1 MELAHCFS
9 SKKEHSLWRC
19 ACRITQQ
26 IVGNLGKLVFCL
38 NAYPNATLWPVARDL
53 LRVTYDFSSIIS
65 LDNYLGS
72 TENRSCSIVV
82 NFMKHGTLEVVGFA
96 FLVTN
101 E

>member
-1 MELAHCFS
+1 MAMCLSHDSTDC
-9 SKKEHSLWRC
+9 
-19 ACRITQQ
+19 
-26 IVGNLGKLVFCL
+26 GKLGGIRFCL

-53 LRVTYDFSSIIS
+53 PTSYMCLLKHYFVQQ
-65 LDNYLGS
+65 LPAS
-72 TENRSCSIVV
+72 TENRSCSIAV